1 MTNRPSKLLAGA
13 LLVLLLVACGD
24 DGTGPDGPRA
34 IREGTWTGSAEFGS
48 LTLDVASGGT
58 AVSKVSIAFASWRCG
73 STSPSFSGTV
83 EVTRDPPWPITNRA
97 ITIELDL
104 QYDPFGSDR
113 LLNLSGSFADDGSSA
128 SGSWDAVW
136 ANGTCSGSWVASR

>member
-1 MTNRPSKLLAGA
+1 MTSRPSKLLAGA

-48 LTLDVASGGT
+48 
-58 AVSKVSIAFASWRCG
+58 
-73 STSPSFSGTV
+73 
-83 EVTRDPPWPITNRA
+83 
-97 ITIELDL
+97 
-104 QYDPFGSDR
+104 
-113 LLNLSGSFADDGSSA
+113 
-128 SGSWDAVW
+128 WDAVW